1 MVDCT
6 QGNANA
12 LCHKYHVNA
21 FPSILVF
28 RGKLETDEHY
38 HGDRTAEAF
47 IKFIEDIRAKDH
59 KGVEEALGHKSNVD
73 NVAPD
78 RAVAQVK
85 GSSQGCLITGFVMVK
100 KVPGSLSI
108 AAHSDHH
115 SIAANVINTSHA
127 VTHFS
132 FGKVPPRSIRSPIME
147 GAYQASNRMGMTTWT
162 TNGMNMTHE
171 HYIKVVSTE
180 YHVRGYEAI
189 NAYKYTVNS
198 HVYRDDDQIAAAKF
212 TYDLSPM
219 EVILNE
225 QRIPLYHFLTSIC
238 AIIGGVFTV
247 IGLFDSVVF
256 VTMASF
262 KKKQELGKNF

>member
-1 MVDCT
+1 MS
-6 QGNANA
+6 GA

-21 FPSILVF
+21 FPSVLVF
-28 RGKLETDEHY
+28 RGKLETNEHY

-59 KGVEEALGHKSNVD
+59 KGVEEALGHKTNVD

-115 SIAANVINTSHA
+115 SIAANVINTSHV

-132 FGKVPPRSIRSPIME
+132 FGKVPPRSIRSPIMD
-147 GAYQASNRMGMTTWT
+147 T
-162 TNGMNMTHE
+162 
-171 HYIKVVSTE
+171 
-180 YHVRGYEAI
+180 I
-189 NAYKYTVNS
+189 N
-198 HVYRDDDQIAAAKF
+198 H
-212 TYDLSPM
+212 
-219 EVILNE
+219 
-225 QRIPLYHFLTSIC
+225 
-238 AIIGGVFTV
+238 
-247 IGLFDSVVF
+247 
-256 VTMASF
+256 
-262 KKKQELGKNF
+262 